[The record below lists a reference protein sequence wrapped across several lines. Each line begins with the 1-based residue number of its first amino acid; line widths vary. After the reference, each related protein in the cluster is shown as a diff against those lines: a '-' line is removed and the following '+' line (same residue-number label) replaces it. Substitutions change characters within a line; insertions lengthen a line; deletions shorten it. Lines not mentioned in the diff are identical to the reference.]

1 MAKRVYD
8 EDDKE
13 AMNSMQEYNED
24 MDSVTPQ
31 DVKNLCVTGFP
42 ADVFDDVLLKKKGLA
57 SAASQT
63 PEDLEKYIEEHSKEV
78 PKLNISG
85 SLLDEAK
92 GVQRFDSAHRSCLEA
107 VFSLMNAGN
116 TCATSAMIFRTMTG
130 GPRGMRVTKTQ
141 KKLVDDLMSSM
152 LYSPVSIEMP
162 IIGADGKVE
171 KTFTFESPMI
181 AADRMMMKMS
191 GAVCVAYRFKSSYFY
206 QYCRRTNALIKTP
219 YDMIFVPK
227 LQKTERNISLISFVQ
242 RKLANYLYP
251 SDKEYVKPSP
261 LTVDIE
267 EAYHAAYPESDK
279 ISYTEKNRIRGNI
292 EVILDTL
299 KENGYIDKWNFVQN
313 ASRVKAVRIS
323 FPDKVPPVDDLGEA
337 LDLFQEE

>member
-1 MAKRVYD
+1 MAKQVYD
-8 EDDKE
+8 ENDQMVMDT
-13 AMNSMQEYNED
+13 MQEYSED

-42 ADVFDDVLLKKKGLA
+42 ADVFDDVLLQDKNKVPV
-57 SAASQT
+57 ASQT
-63 PEDLEKYIEEHSKEV
+63 PEDLEKYIEDHSKEV

-85 SLLDEAK
+85 TLLEEAK
-92 GVQRFDSAHRSCLEA
+92 VTQRFDSAHRSCLEA

-130 GPRGMRVTKTQ
+130 GPRGMRVTKAQ

-152 LYSPVSIEMP
+152 LYSPVRIEMP
-162 IIGADGKVE
+162 IVGPDGEVE
-171 KTFTFESPMI
+171 KTITLESPMI
-181 AADRMMMKMS
+181 AADKMIMKMS
-191 GAVCVAYRFKSSYFY
+191 GALCVAYRFKSSYFY
-206 QYCRRTNALIKTP
+206 DYCRRTNALIKTP
-219 YDMIFVPK
+219 YDMLFVPK

-251 SDKEYVKPSP
+251 TDKEYVKPSP

-267 EAYHAAYPESDK
+267 EAYHAVYPGTDK
-279 ISYTEKNRIRGNI
+279 ISYTEKNRIRSNI

-299 KENGYIDKWNFVQN
+299 KENGYIVKWHFVQN
-313 ASRVKAVRIS
+313 AASVKAVRIL
-323 FPDKVPPVDDLGEA
+323 FPDTVPPVDDFGEA
-337 LDLFQEE
+337 LNLFQKE